1 MIAVDT
7 NVLARAILND
17 DTVQSRIAKQLLSN
31 LGASDSLY
39 VSPFVVMELT
49 CLLRSKGFKRTEII
63 PVLERLL
70 ESDGVEFG
78 KKNILIAALDLY
90 RKNNISFFDCL
101 IAADGHL
108 SANAK
113 TATFDDDLRKSLSF
127 CMRPSDVLKSKSP
140 KRA

>member
-17 DTVQSRIAKQLLSN
+17 DTIQSRIAKQLLSN

-39 VSPFVVMELT
+39 VSPFVVMELAW
-49 CLLRSKGFKRTEII
+49 LLRSKGFKRTEIV
-63 PVLERLL
+63 PVLQQIL

-90 RKNNISFFDCL
+90 RKNNISFSDCL

-113 TATFDDDLRKSLSF
+113 TATFDDDLRKSVSF
-127 CMRPSDVLKSKSP
+127 CLRPNDVLKSKSS